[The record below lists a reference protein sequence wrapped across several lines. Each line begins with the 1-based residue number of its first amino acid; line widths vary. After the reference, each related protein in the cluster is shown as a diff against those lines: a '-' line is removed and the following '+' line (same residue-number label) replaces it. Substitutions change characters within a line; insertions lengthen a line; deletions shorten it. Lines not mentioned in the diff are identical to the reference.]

1 MNQRG
6 APLQALLVSPDSGLA
21 KGLRAALGS
30 ARVEIRETTSEYP
43 VDRRIGDLVR
53 QHDIEAVFLDVSTDR
68 RAAISLINLIN
79 GLGRGAAVVAV
90 HTANDPDTILQCLR
104 AGAAEFLANP
114 FPETDVSQAVARIV
128 DRRQSSAPGTTRG
141 QLHVFA
147 PVKGGSG
154 ATTLAHNTAFRIRKA
169 TKQRVLLA
177 DCSLTAGVIGFL
189 LRLKTPYSVVD
200 ALRHADQFDEA
211 LWKSLIVEHDGVDV
225 LAAPERPEPSS
236 ADSQLAQTL
245 FEFMRGMYDHVIVDL
260 GGVCEGIGLTA
271 AAAADHVNVVCSTDM
286 PSLYLMRRT
295 IPVIEELGQRRD
307 EINVLVNRHERRSDL
322 TSEDMEKIF
331 RASVHATFP
340 DDPGAV
346 QKSQREGTTVAE
358 NTELGKAL
366 KRYVTDIAGKN
377 DEPAAPGIGALRQ
390 LLGRA

>member
-1 MNQRG
+1 MSLRG

-43 VDRRIGDLVR
+43 GDSRIGDLVR
-53 QHDIEAVFLDVSTDR
+53 QHGIEAVFLDVSTDR
-68 RAAISLINLIN
+68 RAAISLINLI
-79 GLGRGAAVVAV
+79 GELGRGVAVVGV
-90 HTANDPDTILQCLR
+90 HTENDPDTILQCLR
-104 AGAAEFLANP
+104 AGAAEFLAKP
-114 FPETDVSQAVARIV
+114 FPDNDVSEAISRIV
-128 DRRQSSAPGTTRG
+128 DRRQARAPGTTRG
-141 QLHVFA
+141 QIHVFA

-154 ATTLAHNTAFRIRKA
+154 ATTLAHNTAFRIRRA

-200 ALRHADQFDEA
+200 ALRHAGQLDEA
-211 LWKSLIVEHDGVDV
+211 LWKSLIAELDGVDV
-225 LAAPERPEPSS
+225 LAAPERPEP
-236 ADSQLAQTL
+236 AGGDPHLAQTL
-245 FEFMRGMYDHVIVDL
+245 FEYMRGSYDHVVVDL
-260 GGVCEGIGLTA
+260 GGVCDGIGLTA
-271 AAAADHVNVVCSTDM
+271 AAAADHVNLVCSTDM

-307 EINVLVNRHERRSDL
+307 EINILVNRLERRSDL
-322 TSEDMEKIF
+322 SPEDMEKIF

-340 DDPGAV
+340 DDPSAA
-346 QKSQREGTTVAE
+346 QKAQRDGLTVAE
-358 NTELGKAL
+358 NTEFGKAL
-366 KRYVTDIAGKN
+366 RRYVTGIVGET
-377 DEPAAPGIGALRQ
+377 DEPAPQGIGALRQ